1 MSFSNSFTLCVWRS
15 LKWKRFGKC
24 LLHSTSHFVKNC
36 NCQSFFKHST
46 NCFFFQ
52 SRLMS
57 YFAVWPLKVYK
68 ALAIN
73 CGLLASLLTLSSSSL
88 RLLASSASYS
98 RLNRSS
104 SSSLFL
110 LIISSSASL
119 LLLSS
124 SSLRLCSSSSSS
136 LLRRA
141 ASSSR
146 LLNTSSSE
154 GGCCLTCSSSDAF
167 LAEPC
172 YDRSNQSQP
181 NHIIRATSFVYGQLT
196 QNKNN
201 NARGEKTPS
210 IIKNWVKVCT

>member
-1 MSFSNSFTLCVWRS
+1 MLNVFLKLIHTLRVKITEVKKVWKNVCCIQLRILSIIVIVKAFSNTPQTV
-15 LKWKRFGKC
+15 
-24 LLHSTSHFVKNC
+24 
-36 NCQSFFKHST
+36 
-46 NCFFFQ
+46 FFFQ

-167 LAEPC
+167 LAASC
-172 YDRSNQSQP
+172 YYRSNQSQS
-181 NHIIRATSFVYGQLT
+181 NHIIRATSFVYG
-196 QNKNN
+196 
-201 NARGEKTPS
+201 
-210 IIKNWVKVCT
+210 